1 MTNPKTW
8 VLLATYTNDSGD
20 RMEFVLPE
28 VSESEAAQVQAFLD
42 HAYPGGD
49 AVASIVGVES
59 FTAFRESFDGES
71 GRHSWQGRGSAS
83 RQAIPRH
90 PHRGHQPATTA

>member
-1 MTNPKTW
+1 MKDVHPPHEDEPMTNLKTW

-28 VSESEAAQVQAFLD
+28 VSESDAAQVQAFLD
-42 HAYPGGD
+42 HAYPGGG

-59 FTAFRESFDGES
+59 FTAFSESFDGEWEAFLA
-71 GRHSWQGRGSAS
+71 GAWKR
-83 RQAIPRH
+83 
-90 PHRGHQPATTA
+90 